1 MSNSHESVRSQD
13 VPPPELTPEGFIM
26 ENSRTRRGRGI
37 SLYEGLNIYGERNG
51 ISPNLIFGVYHY
63 AKRWNLQTAPIGEP
77 ALRLLDDLHQ
87 VTDLPDFFKSRSF
100 NYISEEEDPA
110 VAFSRAT
117 HNARYLIGLV
127 GQDFFASKDKER
139 ATIFKAPIA
148 DTNFFLSCKGGSG
161 AGTFSL
167 DFAIGIDWGQPFILP
182 SGELWRTGIDTET
195 EQPAGAF
202 TTRIIRTGSGVK
214 KDIDKIKAYP
224 EFRKKFKISPQRA
237 LAFLS
242 MYVAH
247 SLGADEL
254 RALSTQGALRLSSLS
269 RSKDP
274 YDYTNLF
281 SEIGLQ
287 EGENPN
293 WLSVPDLQTN
303 FYPTIETSPDN
314 QNGLRAHETRGM
326 HHILEA
332 FQGLRDSDGN
342 DLPIKLRIDES
353 REEIEKVLIT
363 FEKIH
368 GWRSGHKS

>member
-1 MSNSHESVRSQD
+1 MSNLSELDHSQD
-13 VPPPELTPEGFIM
+13 AIPPELTPEGFIM
-26 ENSRTRRGRGI
+26 ENSRTRRGRGMR
-37 SLYEGLNIYGERNG
+37 LYEGLNIYGERKG
-51 ISPNLIFGVYHY
+51 VSPNLIFGIYQY
-63 AKRWNLQTAPIGEP
+63 AKRWNLHTPPLDVP
-77 ALRLLDDLHQ
+77 ALRLLDDL
-87 VTDLPDFFKSRSF
+87 TKITGLPDFFKSRSF
-100 NYISEEEDPA
+100 NYISEEKDPTI
-110 VAFSRAT
+110 AFSQAT
-117 HNARYLIGLV
+117 DNARRLVGLV
-127 GQDFFASKDKER
+127 GQDFFAIKDKER

-167 DFAIGIDWGQPFILP
+167 DFAIGVDWGQPFILP

-195 EQPAGAF
+195 EQSAGAF

-247 SLGADEL
+247 SLGTKDL
-254 RALSTQGALRLSSLS
+254 KALSTEGALKLSTLA

-274 YDYTNLF
+274 YDYTTLF
-281 SEIGLQ
+281 SETGFQ

-293 WLSVPDLQTN
+293 WLFVPDLQTN

-314 QNGLRAHETRGM
+314 QRGLRAHETRGM
-326 HHILEA
+326 HHVLEA
-332 FQGLRDSDGN
+332 FQNLADSNGN
-342 DLPIKLRIDES
+342 PLPIKLRNDES
-353 REEIEKVLIT
+353 MEETERVLIT

-368 GWRSGHKS
+368 GWRSGHK